1 MLGDVTTLS
10 FESRKAYT
18 RGLGDL
24 TDELVITMRQEWMRD
39 DKWRAR
45 DGKSISGAE
54 EFLYVEGEASEKQT
68 FAGVRDQN
76 NVGKRPHEFQKKI
89 NEKLVERAK
98 MHNVEMWLGEFPEDA
113 HTCPL
118 GSSWL
123 LTLDEVLAVRLYT
136 GPAFQPLNQWLRN
149 VGKLDPSLRRAMA
162 TDVSLTYAATTKHLV
177 SAIRKIARV
186 PHSAT
191 KEGSFLYR
199 GIAGVL
205 PGSFWRKDEAG
216 FVCATDL
223 GFMRYPRRARTSLMP
238 SDPTARTTVSSGLR
252 VRERLFVSCAAGL
265 PRVQSTWR
273 GVHKYMRMFG
283 LLGCLHAVAYP
294 SLQHIAR

>member
-1 MLGDVTTLS
+1 M
-10 FESRKAYT
+10 
-18 RGLGDL
+18 
-24 TDELVITMRQEWMRD
+24 
-39 DKWRAR
+39 
-45 DGKSISGAE
+45 ISGAE
-54 EFLYVEGEASEKQT
+54 EFLYVEGAASEKQT
-68 FAGVRDQN
+68 FAGIRDEKN
-76 NVGKRPHEFQKKI
+76 AGKRPHQFQEEI
-89 NEKLVERAK
+89 NVQLVERAYK
-98 MHNVEMWLGEFPEDA
+98 HGVKMWLGEFPEDA

-186 PHSAT
+186 PHPDTVA
-191 KEGSFLYR
+191 GSYLFR

-223 GFMRYPRRARTSLMP
+223 GFMRYPQRARTSLVP
-238 SDPTARTTVSSGLR
+238 SDPTARSTVSSSVVCASGYSYR
-252 VRERLFVSCAAGL
+252 V
-265 PRVQSTWR
+265 
-273 GVHKYMRMFG
+273 
-283 LLGCLHAVAYP
+283 
-294 SLQHIAR
+294 

>member
-45 DGKSISGAE
+45 DGKLFSGAE

-68 FAGVRDQN
+68 FAGIRDKE
-76 NVGKRPHEFQKKI
+76 NVGKRPHEFQEKI
-89 NEKLVERAK
+89 NLQLVERAYTHGVDMELHK
-98 MHNVEMWLGEFPEDA
+98 FPEDA
-113 HTCPL
+113 HTCPC
-118 GSSWL
+118 GSKRL

-149 VGKLDPSLRRAMA
+149 VGKLDPSLRRALA

-186 PHSAT
+186 PHPDMAV
-191 KEGSFLYR
+191 GSYLYR

-205 PGSFWRKDEAG
+205 PGSFWQKDPYG
-216 FVCATDL
+216 DVCATDL
-223 GFMRYPRRARTSLMP
+223 GFMR
-238 SDPTARTTVSSGLR
+238 
-252 VRERLFVSCAAGL
+252 
-265 PRVQSTWR
+265 
-273 GVHKYMRMFG
+273 
-283 LLGCLHAVAYP
+283 
-294 SLQHIAR
+294 